1 MTATIDSVYTT
12 TCPTG
17 AGNDGAFHGRAC
29 DDQASGHHRALGK
42 RFMHNVFGT
51 IKPGTTKTAVA
62 SKGYLFK
69 HRGALPLATTNR
81 LWCSVL
87 GVALLLVS
95 MAVPAQIQTLDKV
108 AAIVDDDIILASELQ
123 ERLGLIKRNL
133 EQRNIEMPP
142 DDVLYRETLD
152 RLILESIQLQL
163 ANRYGV
169 RIPDAQL
176 DEAMGRM
183 AGGSGMTLD
192 QFRMAVEQQGQSYF
206 AMREEIRREMMIQR
220 VQQGNV
226 SRNIQISDQE
236 VDNFMATEE
245 GEAMTQP
252 EFRVV
257 QALIEVSKNDSTSE
271 VQRKEDF
278 VDGILASILA
288 GTPFA
293 DAVSVMEPYVF
304 TGGDLGW
311 KKINDIP
318 SMFAGVIPSL
328 KIGDTAKVE
337 SGAGY
342 HLVYLADARGVER
355 LVQQTEARHI
365 LIKPTEV
372 LNEDQARELAVSLK
386 TRVNEGE
393 NFGDL
398 AKEYSDDIGSAQEG
412 GELGWINPGQMV
424 PEFDATIATAELNQ
438 ISEPVRSQFGWHIIE
453 VTGRREQDI
462 ADDLRRRQVMGYLH
476 DQKYEEELD
485 AWLRKIREE
494 AFVDIK

>member
-133 EQRNIEMPP
+133 EQRNIDMPP

-278 VDGILASILA
+278 VDGVLASILA
-288 GTPFA
+288 GAPFQE
-293 DAVSVMEPYVF
+293 AVSVMEPYAF
-304 TGGDLGW
+304 TGGDLGY

-337 SGAGY
+337 SGAGF
-342 HLVYLADARGVER
+342 HLVYLADARGRER
-355 LVQQTEARHI
+355 LVQQTEVRHI
-365 LIKPTEV
+365 LVKPTEV
-372 LNEDQARELAVSLK
+372 LDEDQAKDLAVSLK
-386 TRVNEGE
+386 DRINAGE
-393 NFGDL
+393 AFGDL

-412 GELGWINPGQMV
+412 GELGWTNPGQMV
-424 PEFDATIATAELNQ
+424 PEFEAAMAAAELNE
-438 ISEPVRSQFGWHIIE
+438 ITEPVRSQFGWHILE

-462 ADDLRRRQVMGYLH
+462 ADDIRRRQVMGYLH